1 MIAQGNQRGRLSRLL
16 GMIGVELGRA
26 DARED
31 GLTQSAYLNDK
42 MTVSVT
48 AAAEDTAIVT
58 IVTDTATAR
67 ELLRTVGRTC
77 GIVPLLRGH

>member
-1 MIAQGNQRGRLSRLL
+1 MIAGGNQRGRLTRMLA
-16 GMIGVELGRA
+16 MIGVELGRA

-31 GLTQSAYLNDK
+31 GLTQSAYLNEN
-42 MTVSVT
+42 MTISVT
-48 AAAEDTAIVT
+48 AAGEDTAVVT

-67 ELLRTVGRTC
+67 ELLRSVGRNC